1 MSIDDDEKH
10 LTRNTHSHAHTHQR
24 SNNNYIESTVAR
36 KMKPLFNIN
45 KKAGLQLWIINVLNW
60 KSFKC
65 YCLNGCCGDLVTL
78 LWLLLSIL
86 HSYWQK
92 CAVSKLSKDLK
103 KKKKLT
109 EIAWKNGKNFHEID
123 ETDDW
128 VGIIFCKIRRENV
141 GIRAKKKEYRKKR
154 WMNTSRNRL
163 KSRFSVSTPFDK
175 SSIDTMALFLLFIN
189 SV

>member
-1 MSIDDDEKH
+1 MTIDDDEKH

-109 EIAWKNGKNFHEID
+109 EIAWKNGKKFPRNWRDRRLSGNYILQNKTGERWN
-123 ETDDW
+123 T
-128 VGIIFCKIRRENV
+128 CKEKRIP
-141 GIRAKKKEYRKKR
+141 KKTVNEHK
-154 WMNTSRNRL
+154 
-163 KSRFSVSTPFDK
+163 PK
-175 SSIDTMALFLLFIN
+175 SSEITLLCFYFIW
-189 SV
+189 